1 MLMTLPYIMVP
12 RDELQSMLREA
23 EEKAEEMERIRVHE
37 KVDTWMQQITPDVH
51 DSMTCTIISAVFHL
65 LQSSFKVG

>member
-23 EEKAEEMERIRVHE
+23 EEKVEEMERIRVHE
-37 KVDTWMQQITPDVH
+37 KVDTWMKKITPDVH
-51 DSMTCTIISAVFHL
+51 DDA
-65 LQSSFKVG
+65 Q